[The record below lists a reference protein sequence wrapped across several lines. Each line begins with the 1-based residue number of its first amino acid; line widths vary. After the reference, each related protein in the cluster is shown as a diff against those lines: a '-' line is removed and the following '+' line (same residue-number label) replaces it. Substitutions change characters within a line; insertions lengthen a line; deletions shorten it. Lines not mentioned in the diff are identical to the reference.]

1 MFACC
6 ALAEFNDQL
15 STEAEMLLE
24 DSFRLGRPDKILG
37 LGRRGSSRRRPDCV
51 HGSPVSCAWCAD
63 VGASSTSKLCWG
75 CTLRGSS
82 LMPGT
87 RAGRGRYLC
96 LVPRWTKEGAYC
108 PCVLKAACCL
118 SKDAHI
124 NLGDAQ
130 LASNPPGTPAALV
143 SSICFPARFAA
154 TRPLRTFLCFGA
166 ARCACFA
173 GGGNSKGT
181 TCTRGGELDGM
192 VAVVLWWRA
201 HNSSEDT
208 AAGKE
213 APSTSRAAG
222 WLVTFGLF
230 GSIRGRCFL

>member
-1 MFACC
+1 MRESLVARVTDIIQHSLHFQAGKAMHTHERPLRDDASKAPSAGGLPPMSERLNQSPQHPPAADIC
-6 ALAEFNDQL
+6 ALCCFIRSPAE
-15 STEAEMLLE
+15 
-24 DSFRLGRPDKILG
+24 
-37 LGRRGSSRRRPDCV
+37 SRR
-51 HGSPVSCAWCAD
+51 
-63 VGASSTSKLCWG
+63 T
-75 CTLRGSS
+75 
-82 LMPGT
+82 
-87 RAGRGRYLC
+87 
-96 LVPRWTKEGAYC
+96 C